1 MTKFFHIQYRPEIES
16 GKYIVKTASGHKARI
31 VCWDAVTQF
40 NEPIVALVD
49 YDGKEVAVNYT
60 KDGRYIGNNENYLIL
75 VDKEEELSEWEKGVI
90 DILSTEPSMKGTAA
104 RLFEFAKKYF
114 FSVGGEL
121 QKAVAEAMDKDIKKV
136 KEYYGQ

>member
-16 GKYIVKTASGHKARI
+16 GKYIVKTASGKKVRI
-31 VCWDAVTQF
+31 ICWDAVTQF

-75 VDKEEELSEWEKGVI
+75 EDGRPDPRQRWIDKVREILETTASIEKTAEALY
-90 DILSTEPSMKGTAA
+90 DAAQRENYDRMLDAA
-104 RLFEFAKKYF
+104 RSQGQEMKT
-114 FSVGGEL
+114 
-121 QKAVAEAMDKDIKKV
+121 
-136 KEYYGQ
+136 YYDR

>member
-1 MTKFFHIQYRPEIES
+1 MTKYFHIQYRPEIES
-16 GKYIVKTASGHKARI
+16 GKYIVKTASGKKVRI
-31 VCWDAVTQF
+31 ICWDAVTQF

-90 DILSTEPSMKGTAA
+90 DILSTEPSMKGAAA
-104 RLFEFAKKYF
+104 RLLEFAKKYF
-114 FSVGGEL
+114 FSPVEAMS
-121 QKAVAEAMDKDIKKV
+121 KAVKDAMAIKTA

>member
-16 GKYIVKTASGHKARI
+16 GKYIVKTASGKKVRI
-31 VCWDAVTQF
+31 ICWDAVTQF

-75 VDKEEELSEWEKGVI
+75 EDVRPDPRQRWIDKVREILETTASIEKTAEALY
-90 DILSTEPSMKGTAA
+90 DAAQRENYDRMLDAA
-104 RLFEFAKKYF
+104 RSQGQEMKT
-114 FSVGGEL
+114 
-121 QKAVAEAMDKDIKKV
+121 
-136 KEYYGQ
+136 YYDR